1 MVRIKFS
8 THPRI
13 PAISPSISL
22 MASENVGIV
31 SAEHKESST
40 ERLDTSFAEKELVGS
55 TEMTS
60 KPDAQSDESK
70 ASDDTGDSGNASDNG
85 GRVKVGAEA
94 ALARMSF
101 DFGQS
106 KVTKGCVS
114 DLESS
119 SCFSPKGLLRLLGI
133 ESVMVPRE
141 DEVVVFEDFFVAGLR
156 IPLHPILLAILHKFQ
171 VQLHQLTPN
180 AIVQI
185 SKFIWAVT
193 SCEDRPNAEVFA
205 HHYELHYQNK
215 KIHLEGC
222 DTMLAAQFGCI
233 SFHPSRFGNH
243 ARLTLATRNKWTS
256 GWDSN

>member
-40 ERLDTSFAEKELVGS
+40 ERLDTSFAEKEPVGS

-60 KPDAQSDESK
+60 KLDAQSDESE

-141 DEVVVFEDFFVAGLR
+141 DEVVVFEDFFCCQSSYTSAPYTSGYSS
-156 IPLHPILLAILHKFQ
+156 
-171 VQLHQLTPN
+171 
-180 AIVQI
+180 QI
-185 SKFIWAVT
+185 SGATT
-193 SCEDRPNAEVFA
+193 STDSKCHSSNQQI
-205 HHYELHYQNK
+205 YL
-215 KIHLEGC
+215 GC
-222 DTMLAAQFGCI
+222 YVL
-233 SFHPSRFGNH
+233 
-243 ARLTLATRNKWTS
+243 
-256 GWDSN
+256 